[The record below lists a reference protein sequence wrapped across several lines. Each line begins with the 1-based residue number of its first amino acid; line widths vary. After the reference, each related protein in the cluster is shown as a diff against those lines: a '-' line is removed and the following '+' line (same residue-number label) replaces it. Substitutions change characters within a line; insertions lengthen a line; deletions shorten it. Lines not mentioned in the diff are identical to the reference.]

1 MLESKHLKIINL
13 QRVSMGTEMVAVMLG
28 VSLVLGTLGL
38 LAFIWGL
45 KNGQFDDA
53 NKMMQG
59 VLFDSV
65 EDLNLAAQATNK
77 SQKNVHSAYKQK
89 EKNEMENIYDIAIIG
104 GGPSGISVAIESIIQ
119 GIKNVILLEKS
130 NSHSATIQ
138 KFYKDGKRVDKD
150 YKGQKIDLEGNNI
163 PFIDGTKESTISF
176 FDGLLQHHNVQVEYQ
191 SDIESISKKGE
202 IFVITNTQNKTYQAR
217 YVVIAIG
224 KMGQPNKPSYP
235 IPFSIRKI
243 VSFNVN
249 DCQNNE
255 KILVVGG
262 GNSAVE
268 YACML
273 SQNAD
278 VTLNYRRKE
287 FARINEINAQQ
298 LAQAIEK
305 NKLKTRL
312 GVDITELFDDNGKV
326 GVRFSD
332 ENKET
337 FDRAIYAIGGASPV
351 DFLKKCHLNLDEK
364 GVPLCND
371 LHESSVKNCFVA
383 GDIKLKSGGSI
394 ALAIKHGYEIA
405 NEIKKRES

>member
-1 MLESKHLKIINL
+1 MS
-13 QRVSMGTEMVAVMLG
+13 TEMVAVMLG
-28 VSLVLGTLGL
+28 VSLVLGLLGL

-65 EDLNLAAQATNK
+65 EDLNLAAKATNK
-77 SQKNVHSAYKQK
+77 SQNTHTSAYKQK
-89 EKNEMENIYDIAIIG
+89 EKNKMENIYDVAIIG
-104 GGPSGISVAIESIIQ
+104 GGPGGVSAAIESVIL

-130 NSHSATIQ
+130 DNHSATIQ

-150 YKGQKIDLEGNNI
+150 YKGQKIDLEGNI
-163 PFIDGTKESTISF
+163 PFVDGTKESTISF
-176 FDGLLQHHNVQVEYQ
+176 FDELLQHHNIPVKYQ
-191 SDIESISKKGE
+191 SDIESINKKDN

-235 IPFSIRKI
+235 IPSSIRKI

-255 KILVVGG
+255 KILIVGG

-273 SQNAD
+273 AQNAD

-287 FARINEINAQQ
+287 FTRINETNAEQ
-298 LAQAIEK
+298 LTQAIEQ

-312 GVDITELFDDNGKV
+312 GVDIVELFDDNGKV

-351 DFLKKCHLNLDEK
+351 DFLKKCHLEIDEK

-371 LHESSVKNCFVA
+371 LHESSMKNCFVA
-383 GDIKLKSGGSI
+383 GDIGLKSGGSI

-405 NEIKKRES
+405 NEIKRRES

>member
-1 MLESKHLKIINL
+1 
-13 QRVSMGTEMVAVMLG
+13 MVAVMLG
-28 VSLVLGTLGL
+28 VSLVLGLLGL

-65 EDLNLAAQATNK
+65 EDLNLAAKATNK
-77 SQKNVHSAYKQK
+77 SQNTHTSAYKQK
-89 EKNEMENIYDIAIIG
+89 EKNKMENIYDVAIIG
-104 GGPSGISVAIESIIQ
+104 GGPGGVSAAIESVIL

-130 NSHSATIQ
+130 DNHSATIQ

-150 YKGQKIDLEGNNI
+150 YKGQKIDLEGNI
-163 PFIDGTKESTISF
+163 PFVDGTKESTISF
-176 FDGLLQHHNVQVEYQ
+176 FDELLQHHNIPVKYQ
-191 SDIESISKKGE
+191 SDIESINKKDN

-235 IPFSIRKI
+235 IPSSIRKI

-255 KILVVGG
+255 KILIVGG

-273 SQNAD
+273 AQNAD

-287 FARINEINAQQ
+287 FTRINETNAEQ
-298 LAQAIEK
+298 LTQAIEQ

-312 GVDITELFDDNGKV
+312 GVDIVELFDDNGKV

-351 DFLKKCHLNLDEK
+351 DFLKKCHLEIDEK

-371 LHESSVKNCFVA
+371 LHESSMKNCFVA
-383 GDIKLKSGGSI
+383 GDIGLKSGGSI

-405 NEIKKRES
+405 NEIKRRES

>member
-1 MLESKHLKIINL
+1 MS
-13 QRVSMGTEMVAVMLG
+13 TEMVAVMLG
-28 VSLVLGTLGL
+28 VSLVLGLLGL

-65 EDLNLAAQATNK
+65 EDLNLAAKATNK
-77 SQKNVHSAYKQK
+77 SQNTHTSAYKQK
-89 EKNEMENIYDIAIIG
+89 EKNKMENIYDVAIIG
-104 GGPSGISVAIESIIQ
+104 GGPGGVSAAIESVIL

-130 NSHSATIQ
+130 DNHSATIQ

-150 YKGQKIDLEGNNI
+150 YKGQKIDLEGNI
-163 PFIDGTKESTISF
+163 PFVDGTKESTISF
-176 FDGLLQHHNVQVEYQ
+176 FDELLQHHNIPVEYQ
-191 SDIESISKKGE
+191 SDIESINKKDN

-235 IPFSIRKI
+235 IPSSIRKI

-255 KILVVGG
+255 KILIVGG

-273 SQNAD
+273 AQNAD

-287 FARINEINAQQ
+287 FTRINETNAEQ
-298 LAQAIEK
+298 LTQAIEQ

-312 GVDITELFDDNGKV
+312 GVDIVELFDDNGKV

-351 DFLKKCHLNLDEK
+351 DFLKKCHLEIDEK

-383 GDIKLKSGGSI
+383 GDIRLKSGGSI